1 MDMEQSLQSVSIDA
15 YELIDGVCSL
25 SQAIQS
31 VSIDAFFNH
40 QSAI

>member
-1 MDMEQSLQSVSIDA
+1 MSAEQTIQSVVIDA

-31 VSIDAFFNH
+31 VSIDAFF
-40 QSAI
+40 